1 MQGRAVA
8 VADKDE
14 RAGPR
19 LEHEREV
26 LRPHG
31 RRRIRIDIAFARDL
45 ARDARREVGLSAM
58 IDGRW
63 IAAAILDARARSAR
77 FGQAGGDLVDPLF
90 DPIAGLWL
98 ERADR

>member
-8 VADKDE
+8 VADKDK

-19 LEHEREV
+19 LEHERKV

-31 RRRIRIDIAFARDL
+31 WGRIRVDIAFARDL

-58 IDGRW
+58 IDGRG
-63 IAAAILDARARSAR
+63 IAAAILDARARPAR
-77 FGQAGGDLVDPLF
+77 FGKAGDDLADPLF
-90 DPIAGLWL
+90 SPVAGVGLQ
-98 ERADR
+98 RA